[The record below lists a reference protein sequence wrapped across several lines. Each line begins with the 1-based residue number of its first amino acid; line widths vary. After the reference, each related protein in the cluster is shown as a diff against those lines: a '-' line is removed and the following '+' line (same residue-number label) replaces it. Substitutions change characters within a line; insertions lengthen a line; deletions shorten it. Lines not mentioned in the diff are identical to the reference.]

1 MVEFFQSCDKNIQ
14 TKIRLVLK
22 SRVHLFLGEAKV
34 SVWCLGF
41 FYLIHRIFRKCDPRI
56 LFWQIRVQGFFSCNV
71 NKYNIRRTTYYYI
84 YLFSICYKKMD
95 WLMSGLV
102 QVLLFRVGSGSGIKH
117 SGMSPS
123 GFGVSGPWIHTSLG
137 PRGP

>member
-1 MVEFFQSCDKNIQ
+1 MVEFFQSYDKNIE

-56 LFWQIRVQGFFSCNV
+56 LFWQIRVQGFFSCNA
-71 NKYNIRRTTYYYI
+71 NKYNIVHGYIVLINVFFVSTTE
-84 YLFSICYKKMD
+84 KMILLD
-95 WLMSGLV
+95 KQWGNSKISCNSG
-102 QVLLFRVGSGSGIKH
+102 
-117 SGMSPS
+117 
-123 GFGVSGPWIHTSLG
+123 G
-137 PRGP
+137 PRIEVIIFGTILQNNVSSKVGIFFI